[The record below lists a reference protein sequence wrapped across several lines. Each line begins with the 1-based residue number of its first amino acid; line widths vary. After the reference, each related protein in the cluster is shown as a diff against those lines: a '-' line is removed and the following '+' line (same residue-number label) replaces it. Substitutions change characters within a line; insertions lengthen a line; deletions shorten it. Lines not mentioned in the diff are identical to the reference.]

1 MPSIIV
7 HGVVTPDR
15 KLEIELPEDTPVGE
29 VEVEI
34 RPTELTGIP
43 ASDLLNS
50 ELVGIWAD
58 REDIDDNL
66 AFANDLRKRASRRTH
81 T

>member
-15 KLEIELPEDTPVGE
+15 KLEIELPEDTPIGE

-34 RPTELTGIP
+34 RVADELSSTLGAMLATG
-43 ASDLLNS
+43 A
-50 ELVGIWAD
+50 VGGWAD
-58 REDIDDNL
+58 RTDIDDSVE
-66 AFANDLRKRASRRTH
+66 FARSLRKNAFPRDET
-81 T
+81 